1 MEIKFNVWDKEE
13 KKMILWD
20 ELIIDEYLIPEVLL
34 NSTRYIP
41 LLSSG
46 EYDVEGKEIFV
57 GDNYIN
63 PEMGNND
70 VYTVF
75 QFKGSITG
83 GKKLYNSSPL
93 AWSAED
99 DDEGYTGELQ
109 YHDCK
114 WLKVIGNIYEG
125 LKMEL

>member
-1 MEIKFNVWDKEE
+1 MEIKFNAWDKFE
-13 KKMILWD
+13 KKMILWK
-20 ELIIDEYLIPEVLL
+20 ELVESENLISEVLL
-34 NSTRYIP
+34 NSARYIP

-63 PEMGNND
+63 PEIGNND

-93 AWSAED
+93 CWSVIED
-99 DDEGYTGELQ
+99 DRPWNCELES
-109 YHDCK
+109 HDCK
-114 WLKVIGNIYEG
+114 WLKIVGNIYEG
-125 LKMEL
+125 LKIDL